1 MLQRHYHYCVTRQHG
16 ALLRSRHN
24 YFSATPQLPAEWSTS
39 ILSSAR
45 GNDRR
50 SSAEG
55 ESVENDGQ
63 HVLAD
68 LQGRALRELDR
79 VAIWDSA
86 LDVLGRG
93 PAGALHGA
101 PRVELRELELN
112 AGLRD
117 AALVKGWQNAERG
130 QAQKYIE
137 CASVLNR
144 AVDVPSRWPAAG
156 KASRRDRWGKEG
168 RLINSTD
175 DP

>member
-1 MLQRHYHYCVTRQHG
+1 MTG
-16 ALLRSRHN
+16 A
-24 YFSATPQLPAEWSTS
+24 AAPC
-39 ILSSAR
+39 
-45 GNDRR
+45 
-50 SSAEG
+50 AEG

-86 LDVLGRG
+86 LIVLGRG

-117 AALVKGWQNAERG
+117 AALVKGWQDAERG

-144 AVDVPSRWPAAG
+144 AVDVPGSVQLVSLPLRLVGALQMRETRLRRGHEGVADTLNAIEARQRVFPAH
-156 KASRRDRWGKEG
+156 RRVAVHHLHITMKGLPEG
-168 RLINSTD
+168 AKCA
-175 DP
+175 